1 MAALPLEDDSGH
13 SNVVVWPM
21 LFERRRRVVLGSSM
35 MAINGRI
42 QRGGESCTSSPNS
55 LLICRVKAMPFVVD
69 RFQVHGGQLIAN
81 AFKES

>member
-1 MAALPLEDDSGH
+1 MTALRLEDDSGH

-42 QRGGESCTSSPNS
+42 QRGGEVVH
-55 LLICRVKAMPFVVD
+55 LFAQQPFD
-69 RFQVHGGQLIAN
+69 LSG
-81 AFKES
+81 ESDAVCS